1 MSLSSR
7 IIFRMFSMSK
17 IEQHLER
24 TLKNDFNSD
33 FGLCGLNDKRLWMQ
47 FYAEWKAFFS
57 PISGSE

>member
-1 MSLSSR
+1 
-7 IIFRMFSMSK
+7 MFSMSK